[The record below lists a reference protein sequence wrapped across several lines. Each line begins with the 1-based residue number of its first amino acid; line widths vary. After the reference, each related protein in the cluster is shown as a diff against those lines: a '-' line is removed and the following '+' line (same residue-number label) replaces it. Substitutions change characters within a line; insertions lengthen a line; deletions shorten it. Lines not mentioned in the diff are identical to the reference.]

1 MLEKNNLDSSK
12 SWNEVM
18 NMLVLS
24 ITFTIVLLTARIL
37 FTGQLYYYF
46 YVWNLFL
53 AVVPVIISRSLFAK
67 DKLDAMAYIKLACWL
82 LFLPNAPYI
91 ITDIFHF
98 QERAP
103 VPKWVDLL
111 LVTSAAWNGLIL
123 GIVSL
128 LQVEAFLI
136 KHFSIRKVNF
146 IITASLLLS
155 AFGIYLGRFLRF
167 NSWDVVTNPMPLA
180 HALKYRVAYPHEN
193 LRTWGFTLL
202 FGGMLWLIYYTVKK
216 LAGLLSPT

>member
-1 MLEKNNLDSSK
+1 MKK
-12 SWNEVM
+12 SWNEVV

-24 ITFTIVLLTARIL
+24 IGFTIVLLTARIL
-37 FTGQLYYYF
+37 YTAQLYYYF

-53 AVVPVIISRSLFAK
+53 AIIPVIISRSLYLQEKLNAK
-67 DKLDAMAYIKLACWL
+67 AIIKLVCWL

-98 QERAP
+98 QERTP

-123 GIVSL
+123 GIVSI
-128 LQVEAFLI
+128 LQVESFLL
-136 KHFSIRKVNF
+136 KHYNKLKVDA
-146 IITASLLLS
+146 IITATLLLS

-167 NSWDVVTNPMPLA
+167 NSWDVIAKPGALA
-180 HALKYRVAYPHEN
+180 HALHYRIVYPFDN

-202 FGGMLWLIYYTVKK
+202 FGCLLWMSYYTVKK
-216 LAGLLSPT
+216 LSGISVKT